1 MISWILLGAGF
12 LSLVLVIYWLTEK
25 PKSKVRS
32 EYQLPPRRVCAACAQ
47 RFTTNLGGVCTTC
60 LMERS

>member
-1 MISWILLGAGF
+1 MISWILLGGAF
-12 LSLVLVIYWLTEK
+12 FSLVLVIYWLTEK
-25 PKSKVRS
+25 PKKPRS
-32 EYQLPPRRVCAACAQ
+32 EYQLPPRRVCAGCGE